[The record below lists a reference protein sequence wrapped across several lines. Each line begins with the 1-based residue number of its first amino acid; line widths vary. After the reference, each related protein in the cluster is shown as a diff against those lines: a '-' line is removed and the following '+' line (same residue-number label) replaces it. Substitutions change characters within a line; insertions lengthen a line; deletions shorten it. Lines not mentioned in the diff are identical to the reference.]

1 LSVENLKAYIE
12 SGVLEL
18 YVLGDLSSEETLQVE
33 EMAARYPEV
42 RAEIDAIEQAMEQ
55 YAMQNAVEPSADVE
69 TRLFEKL
76 GFSDLEEQEEVVS
89 NQPVYTEEP
98 KIIRLDGSDGKVR
111 TLRYALVACVALLV
125 MSVAALFITYN
136 KLNDAHSQIASL
148 NLDKQ
153 KFAGVVSKLEY
164 DNKGLN
170 NMAEMAD
177 SKEWATIRMQGQAIS
192 PKSKMNV
199 YWNKKDKSV
208 LINYV
213 AMDLP
218 KADAEHEYQLWALV
232 NGKPVSL
239 GVFGKADSTSNE
251 AILKMQTI
259 QEAQAFAVTLE
270 PMGGSVN
277 PTMEKLTVM
286 GGV

>member
-1 LSVENLKAYIE
+1 MSVENLKAYIE

-42 RAEIDAIEQAMEQ
+42 RAEIDAIEQAMEK

-153 KFAGVVSKLEY
+153 KFAGVVTKLEY

-251 AILKMQTI
+251 ALLKMQTI

>member
-1 LSVENLKAYIE
+1 
-12 SGVLEL
+12 
-18 YVLGDLSSEETLQVE
+18 
-33 EMAARYPEV
+33 
-42 RAEIDAIEQAMEQ
+42 MEQ
-55 YAMQNAVEPSADVE
+55 YAMQNAVQPSADIE

-76 GFSDLEEQEEVVS
+76 GLNKVEEQVDVPS
-89 NQPVYTEEP
+89 QPIYTEEAR
-98 KIIRLDGSDGKVR
+98 IVRLDGSDGKLR
-111 TLRYALVACVALLV
+111 TLRYALVACVALLIV
-125 MSVAALFITYN
+125 STVALFITYN
-136 KLNDAHSQIASL
+136 KLNAAHDQIASL

-153 KFAGVVSKLEY
+153 KFAGVVSKLEFE
-164 DNKGLN
+164 NQGLG
-170 NMAEMAD
+170 NMAAMAD
-177 SKEWATIRMQGQAIS
+177 SKEWATIRMAGQAFS
-192 PKSKMNV
+192 PNSKMKV

-218 KADAEHEYQLWALV
+218 KTDSEHEYQLWAMV

-239 GVFGKADSTSNE
+239 GVFGKVDSTQNE
-251 AILKMQTI
+251 ALVKMQAI

-277 PTMEKLTVM
+277 PTMDKLTVM

>member
-1 LSVENLKAYIE
+1 MENLKAYIE

-18 YVLGDLSSEETLQVE
+18 YVLGDLSPEETLQVE
-33 EMAARYPEV
+33 EMASQNPEV
-42 RAEIDAIEQAMEQ
+42 RDEIAAIEQAMEQ

-76 GFSDLEEQEEVVS
+76 GLSEIEENVNV
-89 NQPVYTEEP
+89 QPEPIYAEEP
-98 KIIRLDGSDGKVR
+98 RIIRLDGSDAKVR
-111 TLRYALVACVALLV
+111 TLRYALVACIALLV
-125 MSVAALFITYN
+125 VSTVALFITYN
-136 KLNDAHSQIASL
+136 KLNAAHDQIASL

-153 KFAGVVSKLEY
+153 KFAGVVSKLEFE
-164 DNKGLN
+164 NQGLD

-177 SKEWATIRMQGQAIS
+177 SKEWATIRMAGQAFS
-192 PKSKMNV
+192 PASKMKV

-218 KADAEHEYQLWALV
+218 KTDAEHQYQLWALV

-239 GVFGKADSTSNE
+239 GVFGKTDSTNNE
-251 AILKMQTI
+251 ALLKMQTI

-270 PMGGSVN
+270 PKGGSVN
-277 PTMEKLTVM
+277 PTMDKLTVM

>member
-1 LSVENLKAYIE
+1 MSVENLKAYIE

-18 YVLGDLSSEETLQVE
+18 YVLGDLSSEEALQVE
-33 EMAARYPEV
+33 EMAAQHPEV
-42 RAEIDAIEQAMEQ
+42 KAEIAAIEQAIEQ

-69 TRLFEKL
+69 TRLLEKL
-76 GFSDLEEQEEVVS
+76 GLSEVEPEKTVKPTPPVAQEA
-89 NQPVYTEEP
+89 N
-98 KIIRLDGSDGKVR
+98 IIPFDESAGKVR
-111 TLRYALVACVALLV
+111 ILRYALVACVALLII
-125 MSVAALFITYN
+125 STAALFITYS
-136 KLNDAHSQIASL
+136 KLNDAHDQIASL

-153 KFAGVVSKLEY
+153 KFAGVVSKLEFE
-164 DNKGLN
+164 NQGLS
-170 NMAEMAD
+170 NMAAMAD
-177 SKEWATIRMQGQAIS
+177 SQEWATINMKGQAFS
-192 PKSKMNV
+192 PNAKMKV

-208 LINYV
+208 LVNYV

-218 KADAEHEYQLWALV
+218 KTDQQHEYQLWALV

-239 GVFGKADSTSNE
+239 GVFGKSDSTSNE
-251 AILKMQTI
+251 ALVKMQAI

-277 PTMEKLTVM
+277 PTMDKLTVM

>member
-1 LSVENLKAYIE
+1 MSVENLKAYIE

-18 YVLGDLSSEETLQVE
+18 YVLGDLSPEEALQVE
-33 EMAARYPEV
+33 EIAIKHQEV
-42 RAEIDAIEQAMEQ
+42 RDELAAIENAIEKF
-55 YAMQNAVEPSADVE
+55 AMQNALQPPASVE
-69 TRLFEKL
+69 TKLFEKL
-76 GFSDLEEQEEVVS
+76 GISLDEETESVSIPSLTQE
-89 NQPVYTEEP
+89 T
-98 KIIRLDGSDGKVR
+98 KIVQFESHDGKVR

-125 MSVAALFITYN
+125 ISTAALFITYT
-136 KLNDAHSQIASL
+136 KLTDAHDQIASL

-153 KFAGVVSKLEY
+153 KFAGIVSKLEY
-164 DNKGLN
+164 SNQGLSN
-170 NMAEMAD
+170 LVEMND
-177 SKEWATIRMQGQAIS
+177 SKEWATIKMQGQAIS
-192 PKSKMNV
+192 PQSKMNV
-199 YWNKKDKSV
+199 YWNKKNKSV
-208 LINYV
+208 LINYL

-218 KADAEHEYQLWALV
+218 KADAQHEYQLWAMV

-239 GVFGKADSTSNE
+239 GVFGKTDSTSKE
-251 AILKMQTI
+251 ALLKMQTI

>member
-1 LSVENLKAYIE
+1 MSVENLKAYIE

-18 YVLGDLSSEETLQVE
+18 YVLGDLSPEEALQVE
-33 EMAARYPEV
+33 EMASQHPEV
-42 RAEIDAIEQAMEQ
+42 RDEIAAIEQAMEQ

-76 GFSDLEEQEEVVS
+76 GLSEVEERVNV
-89 NQPVYTEEP
+89 QPEPIYTEEP
-98 KIIRLDGSDGKVR
+98 RIIRLDGSDAKVR
-111 TLRYALVACVALLV
+111 TLRYALVACIALLV
-125 MSVAALFITYN
+125 VSTAALFITYN
-136 KLNDAHSQIASL
+136 KLNAAHDQIASL

-153 KFAGVVSKLEY
+153 KFAGVVSKLEFE
-164 DNKGLN
+164 NQGLD
-170 NMAEMAD
+170 NMAAMAD
-177 SKEWATIRMQGQAIS
+177 SKEWATIRMAGQAFS
-192 PKSKMNV
+192 PNSKMKV

-218 KADAEHEYQLWALV
+218 KTDAAHQYQLWALV

-239 GVFGKADSTSNE
+239 GVFGKTDSTDNE
-251 AILKMQTI
+251 ALVKMQTI
-259 QEAQAFAVTLE
+259 QEAQAFAVTIE

-277 PTMEKLTVM
+277 PTMDKLTVM

>member
-1 LSVENLKAYIE
+1 MSVENLKAYIE

-18 YVLGDLSSEETLQVE
+18 YVLGDLSPEEMLQVE
-33 EMAARYPEV
+33 EMASQHKEV
-42 RAEIDAIEQAMEQ
+42 RDEIASLEEAIEQYAISNAIEPPKDIEQ
-55 YAMQNAVEPSADVE
+55 K
-69 TRLFEKL
+69 LFDKL
-76 GFSDLEEQEEVVS
+76 GLNLLDEEEVIVNQEEYVS
-89 NQPVYTEEP
+89 EP
-98 KIIRLDGSDGKVR
+98 KIIQLDGSDGKVR

-125 MSVAALFITYN
+125 LSVGALFITYN
-136 KLNDAHSQIASL
+136 KLNDAHNQIASL

-153 KFAGVVSKLEY
+153 KFAGVVSQLEY

-170 NMAEMAD
+170 NIAEMAE

-208 LINYV
+208 LINYL

-239 GVFGKADSTSNE
+239 GLFGKSDSTSNE
-251 AILKMQTI
+251 AIIKMQTI

>member
-1 LSVENLKAYIE
+1 MENLKAYIE

-18 YVLGDLSSEETLQVE
+18 YVLGDLSPEETSRVE
-33 EMAARYPEV
+33 EIASQYPEV
-42 RAEIDAIEQAMEQ
+42 RDEIAAIEQAMEQ
-55 YAMQNAVEPSADVE
+55 YAMQNAVQPSADIE

-76 GFSDLEEQEEVVS
+76 GLNKVEEQVDVPS
-89 NQPVYTEEP
+89 QPIYTEEAR
-98 KIIRLDGSDGKVR
+98 IVRLDGSDGKLR
-111 TLRYALVACVALLV
+111 TLRYALVACVALLIV
-125 MSVAALFITYN
+125 STVALFITYN
-136 KLNDAHSQIASL
+136 KLNAAHDQIASL

-153 KFAGVVSKLEY
+153 KFAGVVSKLEFE
-164 DNKGLN
+164 NQGLG
-170 NMAEMAD
+170 NMAAMAD
-177 SKEWATIRMQGQAIS
+177 SKEWATIRMAGQAFS
-192 PKSKMNV
+192 PNSKMKV

-218 KADAEHEYQLWALV
+218 KTDSEHEYQLWAMV

-239 GVFGKADSTSNE
+239 GVFGKVDSTQNE
-251 AILKMQTI
+251 ALVKMQAI

-277 PTMEKLTVM
+277 PTMDKLTVM

>member
-1 LSVENLKAYIE
+1 MENLKAYIE

-18 YVLGDLSSEETLQVE
+18 YVLGDLSPEEIVQVE
-33 EMAARYPEV
+33 EMASRYPEMKN
-42 RAEIDAIEQAMEQ
+42 EIAAMEHAIEK
-55 YAMQNAVEPSADVE
+55 YAMQNTVEPSADVE
-69 TRLFEKL
+69 LRLFEKL
-76 GFSDLEEQEEVVS
+76 GLNDVEENEVIS
-89 NQPVYTEEP
+89 TQPAYIEEP
-98 KIIRLDGSDGKVR
+98 KIVRLDGSDGKVR

-125 MSVAALFITYN
+125 VSTVSLFITYN
-136 KLNDAHSQIASL
+136 KLGDAHDQIASL

-164 DNKGLN
+164 ENSGLE
-170 NMAEMAD
+170 NMAAMAD
-177 SKEWATIRMQGQAIS
+177 SQEWATIKMAGQAFS
-192 PKSKMNV
+192 PKSKMKV

-218 KADAEHEYQLWALV
+218 KTDEAHEYQLWALV

-239 GVFGKADSTSNE
+239 GVFGKTDSTDNE
-251 AILKMQTI
+251 AIIKMQTI
-259 QEAQAFAVTLE
+259 QQAQAFAVTLE

>member
-1 LSVENLKAYIE
+1 MENLKAYIE

-18 YVLGDLSSEETLQVE
+18 YVLGDLSPEETLRVE
-33 EMAARYPEV
+33 EIASQYPEV
-42 RAEIDAIEQAMEQ
+42 RDEIAAIEQAMEQ
-55 YAMQNAVEPSADVE
+55 YAMQNAVQPSADIE

-76 GFSDLEEQEEVVS
+76 GLNKVEEHVDVQS
-89 NQPVYTEEP
+89 KPIYTEEAG
-98 KIIRLDGSDGKVR
+98 IVRLDGSDGKLR

-125 MSVAALFITYN
+125 VSTAALFITYN
-136 KLNDAHSQIASL
+136 KLNAAHDQIASL

-153 KFAGVVSKLEY
+153 KFAGIVSKLEFE
-164 DNKGLN
+164 NQGLG
-170 NMAEMAD
+170 NMAAMAD
-177 SKEWATIRMQGQAIS
+177 SKEWATIRLAGQAFS
-192 PKSKMNV
+192 PASKMKV

-218 KADAEHEYQLWALV
+218 KTDAEHEYQLWALV

-239 GVFGKADSTSNE
+239 GVFGKTDSTHNE
-251 AILKMQTI
+251 ALVKMQAI

-270 PMGGSVN
+270 PMGGSIN
-277 PTMEKLTVM
+277 PTMDKLTVM

>member
-1 LSVENLKAYIE
+1 MENLKAYIE

-18 YVLGDLSSEETLQVE
+18 YVLGDLSPEEALHVE
-33 EMAARYPEV
+33 EMAAQYPEV
-42 RAEIDAIEQAMEQ
+42 KSELTAIEIAMES
-55 YAMQNAVEPSADVE
+55 YAMENAVAPSADIE
-69 TRLFEKL
+69 TKLFEKL
-76 GFSDLEEQEEVVS
+76 GLGKNEGVEAMSTI
-89 NQPVYTEEP
+89 PAYTEEA
-98 KIIRLDGSDGKVR
+98 KVVKLDNSDSKVR
-111 TLRYALVACVALLV
+111 TLRFALVACVALLII
-125 MSVAALFITYN
+125 STGALFITYN
-136 KLNDAHSQIASL
+136 KLNAAHDQIASL
-148 NLDKQ
+148 NLDKE
-153 KFAGVVSKLEY
+153 KFAGVVSKLEFE
-164 DNKGLN
+164 NKGLD
-170 NMAEMAD
+170 NMVAMND
-177 SKEWATIRMQGQAIS
+177 SKEWAIIRMAGQAFS

-239 GVFGKADSTSNE
+239 GVFGKTDSTSTE
-251 AILKMQTI
+251 ALQKMQAI

-277 PTMEKLTVM
+277 PTMEKLAVM

>member
-1 LSVENLKAYIE
+1 MSVENLKAYIE

-18 YVLGDLSSEETLQVE
+18 YVLGDLSPEEALHVE
-33 EMAARYPEV
+33 EMASQYPEV
-42 RAEIDAIEQAMEQ
+42 RDELAAIEQAMEQ
-55 YAMQNAVEPSADVE
+55 YAFQNAVQPPADLE
-69 TRLFEKL
+69 SKLFEKL
-76 GFSDLEEQEEVVS
+76 GI
-89 NQPVYTEEP
+89 TEEEEFETVAAP
-98 KIIRLDGSDGKVR
+98 VINQEQPRIVRLDASDGKIR

-125 MSVAALFITYN
+125 VSTAALFITYN
-136 KLNDAHSQIASL
+136 KLNDAHDQIASL

-153 KFAGVVSKLEY
+153 KFAGVVSQLEFE
-164 DNKGLN
+164 NKGLD
-170 NMAEMAD
+170 NMVAMND
-177 SKEWATIRMQGQAIS
+177 SKEWATIRMAGQAFS

-239 GVFGKADSTSNE
+239 GLFGKTDSTSNE
-251 AILKMQTI
+251 ALQKMQAI

>member
-1 LSVENLKAYIE
+1 MENLKAYIE

-18 YVLGDLSSEETLQVE
+18 YVLGDLSPEETLQVE
-33 EMAARYPEV
+33 EMASQYPEV
-42 RAEIDAIEQAMEQ
+42 RDEIAAIEQAMEQ

-76 GFSDLEEQEEVVS
+76 GLSEVEENVNV
-89 NQPVYTEEP
+89 QPAPIYTEEP
-98 KIIRLDGSDGKVR
+98 KIIALDGSDAKVR
-111 TLRYALVACVALLV
+111 VLRYALVACIALLII
-125 MSVAALFITYN
+125 STAALFITYN
-136 KLNDAHSQIASL
+136 KLSDAHDQIANL

-153 KFAGVVSKLEY
+153 KFAGVVSKLEFE
-164 DNKGLN
+164 NQGLN
-170 NMAEMAD
+170 NIAAMAE
-177 SKEWATIRMQGQAIS
+177 SKEWATIRMTGQPFS
-192 PKSKMNV
+192 PASKMKV
-199 YWNKKDKSV
+199 FWNKKDKSV

-218 KADAEHEYQLWALV
+218 KPDAEHEYQLWALV

-239 GVFGKADSTSNE
+239 GVFGKTDSTNNE
-251 AILKMQTI
+251 ALVKMQAI

>member
-1 LSVENLKAYIE
+1 VENLKAYIE

-18 YVLGDLSSEETLQVE
+18 YVLGDLSPEETLQVE
-33 EMAARYPEV
+33 EMASQNPEV
-42 RAEIDAIEQAMEQ
+42 RDEIAAIEQAMEQ
-55 YAMQNAVEPSADVE
+55 YAMQNAIEPSADVE

-76 GFSDLEEQEEVVS
+76 GLSEVEENVNVQHE
-89 NQPVYTEEP
+89 PIYTEEP
-98 KIIRLDGSDGKVR
+98 KIIRLDGSDAKVR
-111 TLRYALVACVALLV
+111 TLRYALVACIALLV
-125 MSVAALFITYN
+125 VSTAALFITYN
-136 KLNDAHSQIASL
+136 KLNAAHDQIASL

-153 KFAGVVSKLEY
+153 KFAGVVSKLEFE
-164 DNKGLN
+164 NQGLD
-170 NMAEMAD
+170 NMAAMAD
-177 SKEWATIRMQGQAIS
+177 SKEWATIRMAGQAFS
-192 PKSKMNV
+192 PASKMKV

-218 KADAEHEYQLWALV
+218 KTDAEHQYQLWALV

-239 GVFGKADSTSNE
+239 GVFGKTDSTNNE
-251 AILKMQTI
+251 ALVKMQTI

-270 PMGGSVN
+270 PMGGSIN
-277 PTMEKLTVM
+277 PTMDKLTVM

>member
-18 YVLGDLSSEETLQVE
+18 YVLGDLSPEETLQVE
-33 EMAARYPEV
+33 EMASQNPEV
-42 RAEIDAIEQAMEQ
+42 RDEIAAIEQAMEQ

-76 GFSDLEEQEEVVS
+76 GLSEIEENVNV
-89 NQPVYTEEP
+89 QPEPIYAEEP
-98 KIIRLDGSDGKVR
+98 RIIRLDGSDAKVR
-111 TLRYALVACVALLV
+111 TLRYALVACIALLV
-125 MSVAALFITYN
+125 VSTVALFITYN
-136 KLNDAHSQIASL
+136 KLNAAHDQIASL

-153 KFAGVVSKLEY
+153 KFAGVVSKLEFE
-164 DNKGLN
+164 NQGLD

-177 SKEWATIRMQGQAIS
+177 SKEWATIRMAGQAFS
-192 PKSKMNV
+192 PASKMKV

-218 KADAEHEYQLWALV
+218 KTDAEHQYQLWALV

-239 GVFGKADSTSNE
+239 GVFGKTDSTNNE
-251 AILKMQTI
+251 ALLKMQTI

-270 PMGGSVN
+270 PKGGSVN
-277 PTMEKLTVM
+277 PTMDKLTVM

>member
-1 LSVENLKAYIE
+1 MENLKAYIE

-18 YVLGDLSSEETLQVE
+18 YVLGDLSPEETLQVE
-33 EMAARYPEV
+33 EMASQYPEV
-42 RAEIDAIEQAMEQ
+42 RDEIAAIEQAMEQ

-76 GFSDLEEQEEVVS
+76 GLSEVEENVNV
-89 NQPVYTEEP
+89 QPAPIYTEEP
-98 KIIRLDGSDGKVR
+98 KIIRLDGSDAKVR
-111 TLRYALVACVALLV
+111 VLRYALVACIALLII
-125 MSVAALFITYN
+125 STAALFITYN
-136 KLNDAHSQIASL
+136 KLSDAHDQIANL

-153 KFAGVVSKLEY
+153 KFAGVVSKLEFE
-164 DNKGLN
+164 NQGLN
-170 NMAEMAD
+170 NIAAMAE
-177 SKEWATIRMQGQAIS
+177 SKEWATIRMTGQPFS
-192 PKSKMNV
+192 PTSKMKV
-199 YWNKKDKSV
+199 FWNKKDKSV

-218 KADAEHEYQLWALV
+218 KPDAEHEYQLWALV

-239 GVFGKADSTSNE
+239 GVFGKTDSTNNE
-251 AILKMQTI
+251 ALVKMQAI

-270 PMGGSVN
+270 PMGGSIN

>member
-1 LSVENLKAYIE
+1 MSVENLKAYIE

-18 YVLGDLSSEETLQVE
+18 YVLGDLSPQEALQVQE
-33 EMAARYPEV
+33 IAIKHQEV
-42 RAEIDAIEQAMEQ
+42 REELAAIESAMEKF
-55 YAMQNAVEPSADVE
+55 AMQNAIQPSASVE
-69 TRLFEKL
+69 TKLFEKL
-76 GFSDLEEQEEVVS
+76 GISLDEQTEPVLIPSLPQETKIVQLEP
-89 NQPVYTEEP
+89 N
-98 KIIRLDGSDGKVR
+98 DGKIK

-125 MSVAALFITYN
+125 ISTAALFITYS
-136 KLNDAHSQIASL
+136 KLTDAHDQIASL

-153 KFAGVVSKLEY
+153 KFAGIVSKLEY
-164 DNKGLN
+164 SNQGLSN
-170 NMAEMAD
+170 LVEMND
-177 SKEWATIRMQGQAIS
+177 SKEWATIKMQGQAIS
-192 PKSKMNV
+192 PQSKMNV
-199 YWNKKDKSV
+199 YWNKKNKSV
-208 LINYV
+208 LINYL

-218 KADAEHEYQLWALV
+218 KADAKHEYQLWAMV

-239 GVFGKADSTSNE
+239 GVFGKTDSTSKE
-251 AILKMQTI
+251 ALLKMQTI

>member
-1 LSVENLKAYIE
+1 MENLKAYIE

-18 YVLGDLSSEETLQVE
+18 YVLGDLSPEETLQVE
-33 EMAARYPEV
+33 EMASQNPEV
-42 RAEIDAIEQAMEQ
+42 RDEIAAIEQAMEQ
-55 YAMQNAVEPSADVE
+55 YAMQNAVEPSADIE

-76 GFSDLEEQEEVVS
+76 GLSEVEENLNVQSE
-89 NQPVYTEEP
+89 PLYTEEP
-98 KIIRLDGSDGKVR
+98 KIIRLDGSDAKVR
-111 TLRYALVACVALLV
+111 TLRYALVACIALLV
-125 MSVAALFITYN
+125 VSTAALFITYN
-136 KLNDAHSQIASL
+136 KLNAAHDQIASL

-153 KFAGVVSKLEY
+153 KFAGVVSKLEFE
-164 DNKGLN
+164 NQGLD
-170 NMAEMAD
+170 NMAAMAD
-177 SKEWATIRMQGQAIS
+177 SKEWATIRMAGQAFS
-192 PKSKMNV
+192 PASKMKV

-218 KADAEHEYQLWALV
+218 KTDAEHQYQLWALV

-239 GVFGKADSTSNE
+239 GVFGKTDSTNNE
-251 AILKMQTI
+251 ALVKMQTI

-270 PMGGSVN
+270 PMGGSIN
-277 PTMEKLTVM
+277 PTMDKLTVM

>member
-1 LSVENLKAYIE
+1 MSVENLKAYIE

-18 YVLGDLSSEETLQVE
+18 YVLGDLSPEETLQVE
-33 EMAARYPEV
+33 EMASQNPEV
-42 RAEIDAIEQAMEQ
+42 RDEIAAIEQAMEQ
-55 YAMQNAVEPSADVE
+55 YAVQNAIEPSADIE

-76 GFSDLEEQEEVVS
+76 GLSEVEENVNV
-89 NQPVYTEEP
+89 QPEPIYTEEP
-98 KIIRLDGSDGKVR
+98 RIIRLDGSDAKVR
-111 TLRYALVACVALLV
+111 TLRYALVACIALLV
-125 MSVAALFITYN
+125 VSTAALFITYN
-136 KLNDAHSQIASL
+136 KLNAAHDQIASL

-153 KFAGVVSKLEY
+153 KFAGIVSKLEFE
-164 DNKGLN
+164 NQGLD
-170 NMAEMAD
+170 NMAAMAD
-177 SKEWATIRMQGQAIS
+177 SKEWATIRMAGQAFS
-192 PKSKMNV
+192 PASKMKV

-218 KADAEHEYQLWALV
+218 KTDAEHQYQLWALV

-239 GVFGKADSTSNE
+239 GVFGKTDSTNNE
-251 AILKMQTI
+251 ALVKMQTI

-277 PTMEKLTVM
+277 PTMDKLTVM

>member
-1 LSVENLKAYIE
+1 MENLKAYIE

-18 YVLGDLSSEETLQVE
+18 YVLGDLSPEEALQIE
-33 EMAARYPEV
+33 EMASQYPEV
-42 RAEIDAIEQAMEQ
+42 RDEIAAIEHAMEQ

-76 GFSDLEEQEEVVS
+76 GLSEVEENVNV
-89 NQPVYTEEP
+89 QPEPIYTEEP
-98 KIIRLDGSDGKVR
+98 RIIRLDGSDAKVR
-111 TLRYALVACVALLV
+111 TLRYALVACIALLV
-125 MSVAALFITYN
+125 ISTAALFITYN
-136 KLNDAHSQIASL
+136 KLNAAHDQIASL

-153 KFAGVVSKLEY
+153 KFAGVVSKLEFE
-164 DNKGLN
+164 NQGLD
-170 NMAEMAD
+170 NMAAMAD
-177 SKEWATIRMQGQAIS
+177 SKEWATIRMAGQAFS
-192 PKSKMNV
+192 PNSKMKV

-218 KADAEHEYQLWALV
+218 KTDAAHQYQLWALV

-239 GVFGKADSTSNE
+239 GVFGKTDSTNNE
-251 AILKMQTI
+251 ALVKMQAI
-259 QEAQAFAVTLE
+259 QEAQAFAVTIE

>member
-1 LSVENLKAYIE
+1 MSVENLKAYIE

-18 YVLGDLSSEETLQVE
+18 YVIGDLSPEETLQVE

-42 RAEIDAIEQAMEQ
+42 KAEIAAIEEAMEQ
-55 YAMQNAVEPSADVE
+55 YAIQNAIEPSIE
-69 TRLFEKL
+69 IEKRIFEKL
-76 GFSDLEEQEEVVS
+76 GLTDNEEQEVIS
-89 NQPVYTEEP
+89 NQPIYTEEP
-98 KIIRLDGSDGKVR
+98 KIIRLDEADGKVK

-125 MSVAALFITYN
+125 VSVAALFVTYN

-153 KFAGVVSKLEY
+153 KFAGIVSKLEY
-164 DNKGLN
+164 SNQGLN

-192 PKSKMNV
+192 PTSKMKV

-218 KADAEHEYQLWALV
+218 KADAQHEYQLWALV

-239 GVFGKADSTSNE
+239 GVFGKADSTSKD

-259 QEAQAFAVTLE
+259 QDAQAFAVTLE

>member
-76 GFSDLEEQEEVVS
+76 GFSDLEEQEELVS

-251 AILKMQTI
+251 ALLKMQTI

>member
-1 LSVENLKAYIE
+1 MENLKAYIE

-18 YVLGDLSSEETLQVE
+18 YVLGDLSPEEALQVE
-33 EMAARYPEV
+33 EMAAQNPEV
-42 RAEIDAIEQAMEQ
+42 KAEIAAIEQAMEQ
-55 YAMQNAVEPSADVE
+55 YAMQNAIEPSADVE
-69 TRLFEKL
+69 TKLFEKL
-76 GFSDLEEQEEVVS
+76 GISDEEDLAEASVS
-89 NQPVYTEEP
+89 PEYGEAAKV
-98 KIIRLDGSDGKVR
+98 IRLDGSDGKIR
-111 TLRYALVACVALLV
+111 TLRYALVACIALLV
-125 MSVAALFITYN
+125 ISTGALFITYN
-136 KLNDAHSQIASL
+136 KLNDAHDQIASL

-153 KFAGVVSKLEY
+153 KFAGVVSKLEF
-164 DNKGLN
+164 DIKGLD
-170 NMAEMAD
+170 NMVAMAD
-177 SKEWATIRMQGQAIS
+177 SKEWATIRMAGQAFS

-218 KADAEHEYQLWALV
+218 KADKTHEYQLWALV

-239 GVFGKADSTSNE
+239 GVFGRSDSTSTE
-251 AILKMQTI
+251 ALQKMQAI

>member
-1 LSVENLKAYIE
+1 VENLKAYIE

-18 YVLGDLSSEETLQVE
+18 YVLGDLSPEEALQVE
-33 EMAARYPEV
+33 EMASQNPEV
-42 RAEIDAIEQAMEQ
+42 RDEIAAIEQAMEQ

-76 GFSDLEEQEEVVS
+76 GLSEVEENVNV
-89 NQPVYTEEP
+89 QPEPIYTEEP
-98 KIIRLDGSDGKVR
+98 RIIRLDGSDAKVK
-111 TLRYALVACVALLV
+111 TLRYALVACIALLV
-125 MSVAALFITYN
+125 VSTAALFITYN
-136 KLNDAHSQIASL
+136 KLNAAHDQIASL

-153 KFAGVVSKLEY
+153 KFAGVVSKLEFE
-164 DNKGLN
+164 NQGLD
-170 NMAEMAD
+170 NMAAMAD
-177 SKEWATIRMQGQAIS
+177 SKEWATIRMAGQAFS
-192 PKSKMNV
+192 PASKMKV

-218 KADAEHEYQLWALV
+218 KTDAQHEYQLWALV

-239 GVFGKADSTSNE
+239 GVFGKTDSTNNE
-251 AILKMQTI
+251 ALVKMQAI

-270 PMGGSVN
+270 PMGGSIN
-277 PTMEKLTVM
+277 PTMDKLTVM

>member
-1 LSVENLKAYIE
+1 VENLKAYIE

-18 YVLGDLSSEETLQVE
+18 YVLGDLSPEEALQVE
-33 EMAARYPEV
+33 EMASQNPEV
-42 RAEIDAIEQAMEQ
+42 RDEIAAIEQAMEQ

-76 GFSDLEEQEEVVS
+76 GLSDVEENVNV
-89 NQPVYTEEP
+89 QPEPIYAEEP
-98 KIIRLDGSDGKVR
+98 RIIRLDGSDAKVR

-125 MSVAALFITYN
+125 VSTAALFITYN
-136 KLNDAHSQIASL
+136 KLNAAHDQIASL

-153 KFAGVVSKLEY
+153 KFAGVVSKLEFE
-164 DNKGLN
+164 NQGLD
-170 NMAEMAD
+170 NMAAMAD
-177 SKEWATIRMQGQAIS
+177 SKEWATIRMAGQAFS
-192 PKSKMNV
+192 PASKMKV

-218 KADAEHEYQLWALV
+218 KTDAEHEYQLWALV

-239 GVFGKADSTSNE
+239 GVFGKTDSTSNE
-251 AILKMQTI
+251 ALLKMQTI

-277 PTMEKLTVM
+277 PTMDKLTVM

>member
-1 LSVENLKAYIE
+1 MSVENLKAYIE

-18 YVLGDLSSEETLQVE
+18 YVLGDLSPEEMLQVE
-33 EMAARYPEV
+33 EMASQHKEV
-42 RAEIDAIEQAMEQ
+42 RDEIASIEEAMEQ
-55 YAMQNAVEPSADVE
+55 YAISNAIEPPKDIE
-69 TRLFEKL
+69 QKLFDKL
-76 GFSDLEEQEEVVS
+76 GLNLLDEEEVIVNQEEYVS
-89 NQPVYTEEP
+89 DP
-98 KIIRLDGSDGKVR
+98 KIIQLDGSDGKVR

-125 MSVAALFITYN
+125 LSVGALFITYN
-136 KLNDAHSQIASL
+136 KLNDAHNQIASL

-153 KFAGVVSKLEY
+153 KFAGVVSQLEY

-170 NMAEMAD
+170 NIAEMAE

-208 LINYV
+208 LINYL

-239 GVFGKADSTSNE
+239 GLFGKSDSTSNE
-251 AILKMQTI
+251 AIIKMQTI

>member
-1 LSVENLKAYIE
+1 MENLKAYIE

-18 YVLGDLSSEETLQVE
+18 YVLGDLSPEEALQVE
-33 EMAARYPEV
+33 EMAAQHPEV
-42 RAEIDAIEQAMEQ
+42 KAEIAAIEQAIEQ

-69 TRLFEKL
+69 TRLLEKL
-76 GFSDLEEQEEVVS
+76 GLSEVEPQKTVKPSPPIAQEA
-89 NQPVYTEEP
+89 N
-98 KIIRLDGSDGKVR
+98 IIPFDESAGKVR
-111 TLRYALVACVALLV
+111 ILRYALVACVALLII
-125 MSVAALFITYN
+125 STAALFITYS
-136 KLNDAHSQIASL
+136 KLNDAHDQIASL

-153 KFAGVVSKLEY
+153 QFAGVVSKLEFE
-164 DNKGLN
+164 NQGLS
-170 NMAEMAD
+170 NMAAMAD
-177 SKEWATIRMQGQAIS
+177 SQEWATINMTGQKFS
-192 PKSKMNV
+192 PKAKMKV

-218 KADAEHEYQLWALV
+218 KTDQAHEYQLWAMV

-239 GVFGKADSTSNE
+239 GVFGKSDSTANE
-251 AILKMQTI
+251 ALVKMQAI
-259 QEAQAFAVTLE
+259 QEAQAFAVTIE

-277 PTMEKLTVM
+277 PTMEKITVM

>member
-1 LSVENLKAYIE
+1 VENLKAYIE

-18 YVLGDLSSEETLQVE
+18 YVLGDLSPEETLQVE
-33 EMAARYPEV
+33 EMASQHLEV
-42 RAEIDAIEQAMEQ
+42 RDEIAAIEQAMEQ
-55 YAMQNAVEPSADVE
+55 YAMQNAVEPSEDVE
-69 TRLFEKL
+69 TRLFRKL
-76 GFSDLEEQEEVVS
+76 ELSDVEENVNV
-89 NQPVYTEEP
+89 QPEPIYTEEP
-98 KIIRLDGSDGKVR
+98 TIIRLDGSNARVR

-125 MSVAALFITYN
+125 VSTVALFITYN
-136 KLNDAHSQIASL
+136 KLDAAHDQIASL

-153 KFAGVVSKLEY
+153 KFAGIVSRLEFE
-164 DNKGLN
+164 NQGLG
-170 NMAEMAD
+170 NMAAMAD
-177 SKEWATIRMQGQAIS
+177 SKEWATIRMAGQAFS
-192 PKSKMNV
+192 PASKMKV

-218 KADAEHEYQLWALV
+218 KTDAEHQYQLWALV

-239 GVFGKADSTSNE
+239 GVFGKTDSTNNE
-251 AILKMQTI
+251 ALLKMQTI

-277 PTMEKLTVM
+277 PTMDKLTVM

>member
-18 YVLGDLSSEETLQVE
+18 YVLGDLSPEEALQVE
-33 EMAARYPEV
+33 EMASQNPEV
-42 RAEIDAIEQAMEQ
+42 RDEIAAIEQAMEQ

-76 GFSDLEEQEEVVS
+76 GLSDVEENVNV
-89 NQPVYTEEP
+89 QPEPIYAEEP
-98 KIIRLDGSDGKVR
+98 RIIRLDGSDAKVR

-125 MSVAALFITYN
+125 VSTAALFITYN
-136 KLNDAHSQIASL
+136 KLNAAHDQIASL

-153 KFAGVVSKLEY
+153 KFAGVVSKLEFE
-164 DNKGLN
+164 NQGLD
-170 NMAEMAD
+170 NMAAMAD
-177 SKEWATIRMQGQAIS
+177 SKEWATIRMAGQAFS
-192 PKSKMNV
+192 PASKMKV

-218 KADAEHEYQLWALV
+218 KTDAEHEYQLWALV

-239 GVFGKADSTSNE
+239 GVFGKTDSTSNE
-251 AILKMQTI
+251 ALLKMQTI

-277 PTMEKLTVM
+277 PTMDKLTVM